1 VTKYKINRDQSKK
14 SSTLSK
20 LEVDGFKNF
29 SHLKLITIKTPNAL
43 KNHYINTNDF
53 FLGLLL
59 VVIIA
64 YLLSMID
71 Y

>member
-1 VTKYKINRDQSKK
+1 MTKYKINRDQSKK

-43 KNHYINTNDF
+43 KNHYIKTNDF
-53 FLGLLL
+53 F
-59 VVIIA
+59 
-64 YLLSMID
+64 
-71 Y
+71 